1 MLLYPQDDSGPE
13 RKAIMANLIPI
24 PTTTKAVVLV
34 ADNTPMNTQLLAGA
48 LAQEK
53 RFQVIESP
61 PGPAAISA
69 LVKRDKPHVVVISAT
84 LTGTG
89 GAWDFVRDL
98 RSLSPSTRVIV
109 LLNASERD
117 LVIKAFRAGA
127 QGVFCRTEPI
137 RLLAKCIECV
147 HGGQIWA
154 NSSQLQFLLDALG
167 GPARPRFTPETQSLL
182 SPREIDVVVGLT
194 EGLSNREI
202 ARRLKLTEHTVK
214 NYLSRIFEKLGASS
228 RVEVILLALGKDSG
242 ADISGSTP
250 SVTRPHLV
258 SETPRGIPKGRSTL
272 RELAN

>member
-1 MLLYPQDDSGPE
+1 VLLYPQDDSGLE

-48 LAQEK
+48 LAEEK

-61 PGPAAISA
+61 PAPAAISA
-69 LVKRDKPHVVVISAT
+69 LVKRDKPHVAVISAT

-109 LLNASERD
+109 LLNASERE

-228 RVEVILLALGKDSG
+228 RVEVILLAIRSPASSCVGDS
-242 ADISGSTP
+242 A
-250 SVTRPHLV
+250 RH
-258 SETPRGIPKGRSTL
+258 SERTLHFAGIGQLIALCRGMFRAG
-272 RELAN
+272 

>member
-1 MLLYPQDDSGPE
+1 
-13 RKAIMANLIPI
+13 MANLIPI
-24 PTTTKAVVLV
+24 PNASRAVVLV
-34 ADNTPMNTQLLAGA
+34 VDNTPMNTQLLASA
-48 LAQEK
+48 LAEDK
-53 RFQVIESP
+53 RFQVIDSP
-61 PGPAAISA
+61 AAPAAILA
-69 LVKRDKPHVVVISAT
+69 LVMRDKPHVAVISAT
-84 LTGTG
+84 LTGTAGTG
-89 GAWDFVRDL
+89 GAFDLVRDL
-98 RSLSPSTRVIV
+98 RSQSPATRVVV

-117 LVIKAFRAGA
+117 SVIKAFRAGA

-137 RLLAKCIECV
+137 RLLSKCIECV
-147 HGGQIWA
+147 HAGQIWA

-202 ARRLKLTEHTVK
+202 AQRLKLTEHTVK

-228 RVEVILLALGKDSG
+228 RVEVILLALGRDSG

-250 SVTRPHLV
+250 SRARPHLV
-258 SETPRGIPKGRSTL
+258 SETPRGVPKVRSTL